1 MNNEPPVMIAVTGA
15 NGVGKSTLAE
25 KISKERGMKF
35 ICPDVPQGESRH
47 EETLALAAQHI
58 ARRESYAHDDVFR
71 KTKVEQSMLKAKK
84 AGYWIEAHIVLVS
97 GPGTSIE
104 RVNIRGE
111 KGGHW
116 HSEEYIRKH
125 YKEALRY
132 GRRIAREIAD
142 EVHVYNNEGQ
152 DIRKVMISRDN
163 HLEIIESIPPWIES
177 IREAIEKGIRQRK
190 NRELV
195 AARKHRKA
203 MSLRKRSRAIQRPRG
218 IQDDGRGL

>member
-1 MNNEPPVMIAVTGA
+1 MIAVTGA

-125 YKEALRY
+125 YKEALRTCR
-132 GRRIAREIAD
+132 GKETPEGHVTPKAKPSDPETPKDPRRR
-142 EVHVYNNEGQ
+142 VSPLKFL
-152 DIRKVMISRDN
+152 RRRPSR
-163 HLEIIESIPPWIES
+163 
-177 IREAIEKGIRQRK
+177 GG
-190 NRELV
+190 
-195 AARKHRKA
+195 AALA
-203 MSLRKRSRAIQRPRG
+203 AC
-218 IQDDGRGL
+218 

>member
-203 MSLRKRSRAIQRPRG
+203 MSLRKRRRAVQRPRR
-218 IQDDGRGL
+218 IQDDG

>member
-1 MNNEPPVMIAVTGA
+1 MSTEPPVMIAVTGA

-71 KTKVEQSMLKAKK
+71 KTKVEQSILKAKE

-104 RVNIRGE
+104 RVSIRGE
-111 KGGHW
+111 KGGHL

-125 YKEALRY
+125 YREALRY

-163 HLEIIESIPPWIES
+163 HLEIIESVPPWIES
-177 IREAIEKGIRQRK
+177 IRDAIEKGIQQRK

-195 AARKHRKA
+195 AAREHRKA
-203 MSLRKRSRAIQRPRG
+203 MASHRRSQAVQRPQRTR
-218 IQDDGRGL
+218 DDGRGL